1 MRWGRGT
8 IVVGA
13 GVVGLSAAYYLAAL
27 GEMVT
32 VLDRGFPGTGASGDN
47 LGQLS
52 LMDRDERMQFS
63 WCMESIALYRELEE
77 EEGIDTER
85 NECGGLLLLGTE
97 EQREI
102 ALSLV
107 HSHQKRGLQVGF
119 LDTKGIKDI
128 EPHFDA
134 PSLLGALYCPR
145 EGSIMPLKTLNG
157 LTEAARRRGVSFRF
171 RTEVTALAL
180 AGDRVLGVHT
190 RGGMLEADR
199 VLVAAGAWTGILAG
213 SAGMEIPLS
222 YHKGA
227 ALVTAPVPPCINSV
241 VVSGGFLLKRKIE
254 RRVTGLGIAQHRNGS
269 LLIGQATERGN
280 NFDRSLSPEGIRE
293 IIINFLSHFP
303 GLKELEVLRAWAGNT
318 PYTNDG
324 APIFGY
330 SERFSNLFFAAGL
343 KGAFSTALGAGKMA
357 AQMITGDTDAALQ
370 SRGIDSRD
378 LEAMEP
384 ERSVCDHG

>member
-157 LTEAARRRGVSFRF
+157 LTEAARRRGVSFRLN
-171 RTEVTALAL
+171 R
-180 AGDRVLGVHT
+180 
-190 RGGMLEADR
+190 
-199 VLVAAGAWTGILAG
+199 
-213 SAGMEIPLS
+213 
-222 YHKGA
+222 
-227 ALVTAPVPPCINSV
+227 
-241 VVSGGFLLKRKIE
+241 
-254 RRVTGLGIAQHRNGS
+254 
-269 LLIGQATERGN
+269 
-280 NFDRSLSPEGIRE
+280 
-293 IIINFLSHFP
+293 
-303 GLKELEVLRAWAGNT
+303 
-318 PYTNDG
+318 
-324 APIFGY
+324 
-330 SERFSNLFFAAGL
+330 
-343 KGAFSTALGAGKMA
+343 
-357 AQMITGDTDAALQ
+357 
-370 SRGIDSRD
+370 
-378 LEAMEP
+378 
-384 ERSVCDHG
+384 